1 VALLQRLWLLTK
13 FHNEASWPSCA
24 QHRRQ
29 AERVR
34 HGKGALCDKTARQ
47 RFVTWAC
54 CSSRGSPPAPRS
66 SRASRATSAT
76 SGESW
81 PTSTTLGQRRSAFY
95 LEVLPI
101 SDDLFTITGDL
112 SFHREVARLPC
123 DDVERT
129 AVSRRATSS
138 VTSRSSLQGGA
149 APRLASLRRIPR
161 GASLAAQLSRRIS
174 EAVDAES
181 IAAITNL
188 VHRVGSSGAR
198 AAHADGEK
206 YIPAGQLLSC
216 LATSPQARLTASSSN
231 SIRPGTSG
239 LSHRICG
246 VNLIDKLI
254 SVVGRWHAYP
264 CSAWCSCR

>member
-188 VHRVGSSGAR
+188 VHRVGGYFGSSSCSRGRREVHTSR
-198 AAHADGEK
+198 AVA
-206 YIPAGQLLSC
+206 QLLGHQP
-216 LATSPQARLTASSSN
+216 TSQTD
-231 SIRPGTSG
+231 
-239 LSHRICG
+239 CF
-246 VNLIDKLI
+246 V
-254 SVVGRWHAYP
+254 
-264 CSAWCSCR
+264 